1 MQKEEVMNKI
11 LKVFDS
17 CGIEW
22 KNDEINIDSI
32 DSFIYISTLVELENE
47 FNIDFPEQFLVD
59 NIFSSLEGLTN
70 IIFDLINEKQ

>member
-32 DSFIYISTLVELENE
+32 DSFNYISTLVELENE

-70 IIFDLINEKQ
+70 IIFDLINEK